1 MADKQVAIRNDIA
14 ASPLTNLT
22 VRDMLQLGT
31 SLVGTGFLPSTIK
44 TPEQAMAIMLKGQEL
59 RVPPMYSLSNI
70 VIVQGKPSCS
80 AELML
85 ALIQRDFGQRAMRVK
100 DSTDQSCTVE
110 YRLDGWDDIQSY
122 TFTIKQAEQAG
133 LFKNAVWKSYP
144 AAMLRARCISAVARM
159 AFPGSIGGMVVPGE
173 LGESVTVTSDGEI
186 VSAATVSR
194 TIDIE
199 TGEIAPTAPDSATA
213 MRRLHA
219 VAKNAGITHA
229 MLHEWAVQA
238 VQVDSLADVEYRF
251 LDGLASK
258 LEDAEIAGAFIVKY
272 APVDARGSTIAT
284 DTGVVIAETR
294 HVETEQAS
302 MVDLNDPE
310 LIAATER
317 TEAAM
322 RARGDGVRA

>member
-1 MADKQVAIRNDIA
+1 MTDRQLAIRNDIA

-22 VRDMLQLGT
+22 VRDMLQLGN
-31 SLVGTGFLPSTIK
+31 SLVGTGFLPNTIK

-100 DSTDQSCTVE
+100 DSTDISCTVE

-159 AFPGSIGGMVVPGE
+159 AFPGSIGGMCVPGE
-173 LGESVTVTSDGEI
+173 LGEAVTVTSDGEI
-186 VSAATVSR
+186 VSTATVSR

-199 TGEIAPTAPDSATA
+199 TGEIAAPAPVADFDRAN
-213 MRRLHA
+213 RRLHA
-219 VAKNAGITHA
+219 VAKNAGITHE

-238 VQVDSLADVEYRF
+238 CSKESVRDVEPRH
-251 LDGLASK
+251 LDGLAGK
-258 LEDAEIAGAFIVKY
+258 LEEPEFADRFIAKY
-272 APVDARGSTIAT
+272 APVPDEEQPSDA
-284 DTGVVIAETR
+284 
-294 HVETEQAS
+294 VEPAGESGEQS
-302 MVDLNDPE
+302 EYIDVNDP
-310 LIAATER
+310 AF
-317 TEAAM
+317 
-322 RARGDGVRA
+322 GKGVTTPGMFA